1 MDVRPALNGRT
12 SLRVS
17 PQMEFLHASLALL
30 ASMVLVLA
38 GMVGWLYWQQTRL
51 FQNMNSIIMVIGELA
66 RPPPQPVEEA
76 VDLNELEA
84 KAEEAPAPTPAP
96 EEDDRASVE
105 PEAPKTD
112 VVEGPPAPLD
122 TDGLESK
129 TKKELQDILTK
140 RGIPFGKQDAKG
152 VLISLLKATA

>member
-1 MDVRPALNGRT
+1 
-12 SLRVS
+12 
-17 PQMEFLHASLALL
+17 MEFLHASLALL

-66 RPPPQPVEEA
+66 RPPPPMEEDL
-76 VDLNELEA
+76 VDLVGLSEKVGEQIAELKES
-84 KAEEAPAPTPAP
+84 

-105 PEAPKTD
+105 PEGPKTD

-129 TKKELQDILTK
+129 SKKELQDILTK
-140 RGIPFGKQDAKG
+140 RGIPFGKADTKPG
-152 VLISLLKATA
+152 LISLLKATA

>member
-1 MDVRPALNGRT
+1 
-12 SLRVS
+12 
-17 PQMEFLHASLALL
+17 MEFLHASLALL

-51 FQNMNSIIMVIGELA
+51 FQTMNSMIMVIGELA
-66 RPPPQPVEEA
+66 RPPPPVEEEL
-76 VDLNELEA
+76 VDLVGLSEKVGETIAELKEA
-84 KAEEAPAPTPAP
+84 ATT

-105 PEAPKTD
+105 PEASKAE

-129 TKKELQDILTK
+129 SKKELQDILTK
-140 RGIPFGKQDAKG
+140 RGIPFGKGDTKSG
-152 VLISLLKATA
+152 LISLLKATA

>member
-1 MDVRPALNGRT
+1 
-12 SLRVS
+12 
-17 PQMEFLHASLALL
+17 MEFLHASLALL

-51 FQNMNSIIMVIGELA
+51 FQNMNSVIMVIGELT
-66 RPPPQPVEEA
+66 RPPPPEE
-76 VDLNELEA
+76 DLTELVTLSEKVGESIAEVKEA
-84 KAEEAPAPTPAP
+84 AAPA

-105 PEAPKTD
+105 QETSGVD

-129 TKKELQDILTK
+129 SKKELQEILTK
-140 RGIPFGKQDAKG
+140 RGIPFGKQDTKSG
-152 VLISLLKATA
+152 LLSLLKATA